1 MDALGALVS
10 GLVLA
15 AILTVAAFVIAK
27 SVVVI
32 GPAQVGLVTKRVS
45 RRHNTTDTPIA
56 FAGEAGYQ
64 AELLMPGVRFKLW
77 PNYTVT
83 RYPWVQVP
91 AGEIGVV
98 ISQIGER
105 LPTGAKSAV
114 YHPEFGNFTDLH
126 PFLAALRQKGVH
138 RPVLPP

>member
-64 AELLMPGVRFKLW
+64 SDLLMPGVRFKLW
-77 PNYTVT
+77 PTYTVAK
-83 RYPWVQVP
+83 YPWVQRP
-91 AGEIGVV
+91 PGEIAAG
-98 ISQIGER
+98 ISPIGDR
-105 LPTGAKSAV
+105 IPPAPKPSA
-114 YHPEFGNFTDLH
+114 
-126 PFLAALRQKGVH
+126 H
-138 RPVLPP
+138 R

>member
-1 MDALGALVS
+1 MS
-10 GLVLA
+10 VLLESLLSFA
-15 AILTVAAFVIAK
+15 AAFALYTVLRSIVSTGRAK
-27 SVVVI
+27 
-32 GPAQVGLVTKRVS
+32 VGLCIKRVS
-45 RRHNTTDTPIA
+45 SRHNTTDMPIA

-77 PNYTVT
+77 PTYAVI

-98 ISQIGER
+98 ISQIGEP

-114 YHPEFGNFTDLH
+114 YRPAFGNFTNLR
-126 PFLAALRQKGVH
+126 PFLAVGRPKGVP
-138 RPVLPP
+138 R